1 MIVTNAVKG
10 ESPRLHRSTR
20 AIMLWREW
28 GGGHMIRSGFDAN
41 QTLTMDPPTDGS
53 HRRLRGFLAWCPFFA
68 TATQVVPCTF
78 FIALS
83 GYRIAIGGLAV
94 FAASCIGPFEAFHQS
109 AIRIPFFLV
118 AGGLSLLNLTMYLYA
133 KRQRQSPAAR
143 WRMQPP
149 STRERRIQRIQ
160 LYSSLIT
167 LAMIAGDILN
177 HRLHGFN

>member
-1 MIVTNAVKG
+1 MNYSGYDSSQTFAVN
-10 ESPRLHRSTR
+10 PP
-20 AIMLWREW
+20 A
-28 GGGHMIRSGFDAN
+28 DA
-41 QTLTMDPPTDGS
+41 S
-53 HRRLRGFLAWCPFFA
+53 HRKLRGFLAWCPFFA

-109 AIRIPFFLV
+109 AIRIPFFV
-118 AGGLSLLNLTMYLYA
+118 IAGGLSLLNLSMYFYA
-133 KRQRQSPAAR
+133 KRQRQAPAAR
-143 WRMQPP
+143 WRMRPL
-149 STRERRIQRIQ
+149 SVRERRIQWVQ

-177 HRLHGFN
+177 HRLHGFS